1 MEAYKE
7 YMGQPDALG
16 FEEAMEIYEKIT
28 AQLNMENEDDREMW
42 ADYRQAA
49 GNYAAIRAKWPLLSM
64 EDKMETDAARTAAHN
79 RSITALNLLA
89 RWYLRTGR
97 DSAWRTQ
104 LGDVSWQKPGYDVAN
119 EIHRKKIGDFNCY
132 VALVLGLGA
141 R

>member
-97 DSAWRTQ
+97 DSAWRT
-104 LGDVSWQKPGYDVAN
+104 
-119 EIHRKKIGDFNCY
+119 
-132 VALVLGLGA
+132 
-141 R
+141 